1 MTRTIL
7 AILVAVSIIVISAII
22 PALAQEAQPALPSG
36 NNCTEGEMID
46 ASTAEQAKAKIEAA
60 GYSDVVITTKGCDN
74 FWHATAVKDGMPGNV
89 VLSPDGMV
97 LPEGN

>member
-1 MTRTIL
+1 MTRTFV
-7 AILVAVSIIVISAII
+7 AVLVAVSIIVISAII
-22 PALAQEAQPALPSG
+22 PALAQEAQPILPSG
-36 NNCTEGEMID
+36 NNCTEGEVID
-46 ASTAEQAKAKIEAA
+46 GSTAEQAKAKIEAA
-60 GYSDVVITTKGCDN
+60 GYSDVVITSKGCDN